1 MFFTLFSYRRFGIT
15 GKSVPIP
22 SWIPELDGNHNG
34 LYHTNFL
41 HFARF
46 LYDVAVGSSEP
57 GTLAPIFLYFSFMPR
72 GKKYNAAAKFI
83 ETGKAYTI
91 EEAIALLEKANY
103 VKFDPTV
110 EIHFRLGIDPTK
122 ADQMIRMGMTLPHGT
137 GKAIKVAAF
146 TDAGDEK
153 SLITSGALVAG
164 GDDLITG
171 IESGSI
177 PLNFDIAI
185 ATPVMMRKM
194 GKIAKVLGPKGLMP
208 NPKSGTVGENLSAIL
223 KELKGGKFEVKNDK
237 QGDIHGVFGKLSFG
251 SKKLTENLENF
262 IQHMKESRPAGLKP
276 TVTFIEAIYVCT
288 AMGPSISVKV

>member
-1 MFFTLFSYRRFGIT
+1 MG
-15 GKSVPIP
+15 G
-22 SWIPELDGNHNG
+22 G
-34 LYHTNFL
+34 LYQL
-41 HFARF
+41 F
-46 LYDVAVGSSEP
+46 LYS
-57 GTLAPIFLYFSFMPR
+57 FFMPR
-72 GKKYNAAAKFI
+72 GKKYNAATKFI
-83 ETGKAYTI
+83 EANKSYTV
-91 EEAIALLEKANY
+91 EEAVALLEKTNY

-153 SLITSGALVAG
+153 SLINSGALVAG

-208 NPKSGTVGENLSAIL
+208 NPKSGTVGEDLQSIL

-237 QGDIHGVFGKLSFG
+237 QGDIHGVCGKLSFG
-251 SKKLTENLENF
+251 SKKLAENIENF
-262 IQHMKESRPAGLKP
+262 ITHVKEARPSGLKA
-276 TVTFIEAIYVCT
+276 TVTFIEAVYVCS
-288 AMGPSISVKV
+288 AMGPSIPVKI

>member
-1 MFFTLFSYRRFGIT
+1 MSPLGVS
-15 GKSVPIP
+15 KK
-22 SWIPELDGNHNG
+22 
-34 LYHTNFL
+34 
-41 HFARF
+41 
-46 LYDVAVGSSEP
+46 
-57 GTLAPIFLYFSFMPR
+57 TLAPIFLYFSFMPR
-72 GKKYNAAAKFI
+72 GKKYNAALKFV
-83 ETGKAYTI
+83 EAGKTYSV
-91 EEAIALLEKANY
+91 EEAVALLEKTNY

-110 EIHFRLGIDPTK
+110 EIHFRLGIEPTK

-137 GKAIKVAAF
+137 GKAIKIAAF

-153 SLITSGALVAG
+153 SLISGGALVAG
-164 GDDLITG
+164 GDDLISG

-185 ATPVMMRKM
+185 ATPAMMRKM

-208 NPKSGTVGENLSAIL
+208 NPKSGTVGEDLTSIL

-262 IQHMKESRPAGLKP
+262 IQHMKEARPTGLKS
-276 TVTFIEAIYVCT
+276 TVTFIEAVYVCT
-288 AMGPSISVKV
+288 AMGPSIPVKI